1 MDDVHLHTQVKGG
14 FRHMLK
20 NKWWVVVISALI
32 ITLAGGSIAFAGSHE
47 DEYFIGF
54 SNSGVGNVWAAAFYD
69 RVVAELEALDNVR
82 FTHADGGDDA
92 IKQMGDVEDMMAMGV
107 DLLIIRPD
115 TPEILAVVVDEAYE
129 AGIPTVIAGR
139 DVATDNY
146 TSFVWVDDVML
157 GRATAQAAVDLLIEK
172 YGEPRG
178 KVAILQGYMP
188 GGSARS
194 RDQGTME
201 VLEQYPD
208 LEIVARLPADYV
220 RATARD
226 VMEDILMAQP
236 EIDVLITHAGEM
248 AVGAIEA
255 MDAMG
260 RKGEFPVTSID
271 GYNGVLKAIG
281 EGYAHYTALYPVA
294 MGALAVEVALDIL
307 AGKEVEKNIAMEV
320 SAVTP
325 ENVEEFVDWDAPD
338 SLFAH

>member
-1 MDDVHLHTQVKGG
+1 
-14 FRHMLK
+14 MLK
-20 NKWWVVVISALI
+20 KTFWAVLI
-32 ITLAGGSIAFAGSHE
+32 TVFVITLAGGSIAFAGSHE
-47 DEYFIGF
+47 EEYFIGF

-69 RVVAELEALDNVR
+69 RVVAELEARDNVI

-92 IKQMGDVEDMMAMGV
+92 VKQMGDVEDMMAMGV

-146 TSFVWVDDVML
+146 TSFVWVDDVQL
-157 GRATAQAAVDLLIEK
+157 GRATAQAAVDLLIEE

-255 MDAMG
+255 MEAMG

-271 GYNGVLKAIG
+271 GYNGVLKAIA
-281 EGYAHYTALYPVA
+281 EGDAHYTALYPVA
-294 MGALAVEVALDIL
+294 MGALAVDVALDIL
-307 AGKEVEKNIAMEV
+307 AGEEVEKNISMPV
-320 SAVTP
+320 MPVTP
-325 ENVEEFVDWDAPD
+325 DNVEEYVDWDAPD